1 MGYLMSSRSRER
13 KIFISCEELFPETIS
28 FSSTNIHYLQNVLRL
43 KAGDHV
49 TVLDGFRSYNVI
61 LDRSAEGKL
70 IGAIVDSCEE
80 ESSLPVRVELAF
92 GCVRPGPTEEI
103 LRHCT
108 ELGVESFFPLLLE
121 RSSRRP
127 ESVGPRWLKI
137 ASSACAQS
145 GRTKMPEI
153 NEPMGLT
160 QFLGKVKPDSCLI
173 CLANNLEAAP
183 LGMVL
188 NTFAP
193 NSATILVGPEG
204 GITDEEESLLT
215 GTGCSFASLGPF
227 ILRTETAAILGAGS
241 VMSWAFFRTTP
252 SGPIVGE

>member
-1 MGYLMSSRSRER
+1 MSSRSRER
-13 KIFISCEELFPETIS
+13 KIFITCHELFPDTIR
-28 FSSTNIHYLQNVLRL
+28 FSPDNIHYLQNVLRL
-43 KAGDHV
+43 NTGDHV
-49 TVLDGFRSYNVI
+49 TVLDGARCYRVI
-61 LDRSAEGKL
+61 LERSDEGKL
-70 IGAIVDSCEE
+70 IGAIVDSYEKG
-80 ESSLPVRVELAF
+80 SSLSVRVELAF

-127 ESVGPRWLKI
+127 ESTRTRWLKI

-173 CLANNLEAAP
+173 CLTNDLEAAP
-183 LGMVL
+183 LGLVL
-188 NTFAP
+188 DTFAP

-204 GITDEEESLLT
+204 GITEQEKSLLT
-215 GTGCSFASLGPF
+215 EVGSSFASLGPF
-227 ILRTETAAILGAGS
+227 TLRTETAAILGAGS
-241 VMSWAFFRTTP
+241 VMSWAFFRTKP
-252 SGPIVGE
+252 SRPIAEK

>member
-1 MGYLMSSRSRER
+1 MSSRSRER
-13 KIFISCEELFPETIS
+13 KIFITSQELFPDTIR
-28 FSSTNIHYLQNVLRL
+28 FSPDNIHYLKNVLRL
-43 KAGDHV
+43 KTGDPV

-80 ESSLPVRVELAF
+80 GSSLPVRVELAF

-127 ESVGPRWLKI
+127 ESTRTRWLKI

-173 CLANNLEAAP
+173 CLANKLEAAP

-188 NTFAP
+188 DTFAP

-215 GTGCSFASLGPF
+215 GSWQFVCVLGSFHPQN
-227 ILRTETAAILGAGS
+227 
-241 VMSWAFFRTTP
+241 
-252 SGPIVGE
+252 